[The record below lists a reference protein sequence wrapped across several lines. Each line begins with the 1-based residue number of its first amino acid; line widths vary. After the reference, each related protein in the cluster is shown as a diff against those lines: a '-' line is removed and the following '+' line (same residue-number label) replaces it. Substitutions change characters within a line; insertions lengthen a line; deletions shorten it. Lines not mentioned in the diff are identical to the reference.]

1 MSARTLMQA
10 SKDLRDCAREAARDL
25 LLEQNDAQADFETL
39 LRLMYIRAFRDGVQ
53 TANAATTRVL
63 ADVCSE
69 VSGTLPPHSHDS
81 YLPNHIV
88 EQLRGARRQAGLLDA
103 VTSEVV
109 SHV

>member
-1 MSARTLMQA
+1 VSARPLTKA
-10 SKDLRDCAREAARDL
+10 SNDLRDCALEAARDL
-25 LLEQNDAQADFETL
+25 LLEHNDAPVGIETL

-63 ADVCSE
+63 ADVCGE

-81 YLPNHIV
+81 YLPDHIV
-88 EQLRGARRQAGLLDA
+88 EQLAGARRQAGLLDA
-103 VTSEVV
+103 VASEVA